1 MKKILTILA
10 CLVLG
15 LGAMSAR
22 SRVVRDSKILPQKAQ
37 TILRTNFPKAKVNH
51 IKLETKALG
60 RDEYDVILNDGTEV
74 EFDHDGDWKEVDCG
88 AKAVPSGLVLPA
100 IGKYVKT
107 NYPSA
112 SIVGIEIDRHSYE
125 VKLDNGT
132 DLKFG
137 RDGRFIK
144 VD

>member
-1 MKKILTILA
+1 MKKILTLLV
-10 CLVLG
+10 CVVLG

-22 SRVVRDSKILPQKAQ
+22 SRVVRDVKVLPAQAQ
-37 TILRTNFPKAKVNH
+37 TMLRTNFPKTQVNH
-51 IKLETKALG
+51 IKIETKALG
-60 RDEYDVILNDGTEV
+60 HDEYDVILNDGTEV
-74 EFDHDGDWKEVDCG
+74 EFNHNGEWKDVDCG
-88 AKAVPSGLVLPA
+88 NRAVPSGLVLPV

-112 SIVGIEIDRHSYE
+112 VIVGIEVDRNHYE
-125 VKLDNGT
+125 VELSNGV

-137 RDGRFIK
+137 RDGRFLK

>member
-1 MKKILTILA
+1 MKKILTILV

-22 SRVVRDSKILPQKAQ
+22 SRVVRDTKVLPQKAQ
-37 TILRTNFPKAKVNH
+37 AMLRTNFPKAQVNH
-51 IKLETKALG
+51 IKLETKAFG

-74 EFDHDGDWKEVDCG
+74 EFNHDGDWKEVDCG
-88 AKAVPSGLVLPA
+88 VKAVPASLVMPV
-100 IGKYVKT
+100 IGKYVRT

-112 SIVGIEIDRHSYE
+112 TIVGIEIDRRSYE
-125 VKLDNGT
+125 VKLSNGV

-137 RDGRFIK
+137 RDGHFIK